1 MEIPTIPLIRPQRPA
16 IPYWKRIGIFC
27 YRFWNDLRSQCSGN
41 PLEQCRWIRFA
52 SSLKNVSDHPKD
64 QLARAGEDEAVLLLR
79 EKGYVILQQNI
90 RMPEGELDIVA
101 RNGSV
106 LVFLEV
112 KTRRK
117 QKFGEPSETVKE
129 AKRQRQITI
138 ARQFMSIC
146 RITNVQVRFDIISI
160 FWPADAPPSIQHIE
174 NAFSVSTEEM

>member
-1 MEIPTIPLIRPQRPA
+1 
-16 IPYWKRIGIFC
+16 
-27 YRFWNDLRSQCSGN
+27 
-41 PLEQCRWIRFA
+41 
-52 SSLKNVSDHPKD
+52 
-64 QLARAGEDEAVLLLR
+64 
-79 EKGYVILQQNI
+79 
-90 RMPEGELDIVA
+90 
-101 RNGSV
+101 
-106 LVFLEV
+106 VFLEV

-160 FWPADAPPSIQHIE
+160 FWPTDAPPSIQHIE